1 MQEPLQNQM
10 MNAIHFKHKHFP
22 CALCHRKTMS
32 IVKLRKQLKALKEN
46 RDTQRDLKN
55 KKILCYVCAILCKRW
70 LAYACLWAYSVC
82 EGQCVCDKCIGGTVG
97 CVLKISHSQQPV
109 PTLQRDYTALQT
121 VKKERTKE
129 GKEERNK
136 VLPLR

>member
-32 IVKLRKQLKALKEN
+32 IVKLRKQLKALKET

-55 KKILCYVCAILCKRW
+55 IKKNTSL
-70 LAYACLWAYSVC
+70 
-82 EGQCVCDKCIGGTVG
+82 CVCDFM
-97 CVLKISHSQQPV
+97 
-109 PTLQRDYTALQT
+109 
-121 VKKERTKE
+121 
-129 GKEERNK
+129 
-136 VLPLR
+136 